1 MNILIV
7 DDDAATLTLL
17 EKSMTK
23 WGYSIIKAENG
34 NQAIERLNNSR
45 IDMIV
50 SDWLMPEMDGLELC
64 KKIRSLDLKYYIY
77 IILISA
83 QDTRN
88 DVVRGLESGVDD
100 FMTKPL
106 NLDELRA
113 RLEIGARII
122 KLERELNQKYLAIKR
137 NYYQSIHMFTKLIEN
152 YHEALGSH
160 SRRVGSLSLELAR
173 RHHGVLR
180 EDYPIIEAAGLLHD
194 VGLIG
199 LAHTLVI
206 KSVQE
211 MTGEEKALYHT
222 HPERGEMILS
232 QIDLLRPVAGIIRA
246 HHEQAN
252 GRGFPDGISDGKIPL
267 GAYVVSAASI
277 YDNMVHKSRCPFDK
291 ITEKL
296 QQLRGYQLPSEM
308 VDLLLELN
316 LENMVAES
324 KRTHREMDIDDLESG
339 MVLAADVHMKSGAFF
354 MGADTVIDENIIEKL
369 KRYFDLGNISSKV
382 FINK

>member
-7 DDDAATLTLL
+7 DDDASSLALL
-17 EKSMTK
+17 EKSITK
-23 WGYSIIKAENG
+23 WGYSTAKTENG
-34 NQAIERLNNSR
+34 NQAIERLKDSR

-50 SDWLMPEMDGLELC
+50 SDWLMPEMDGRELC
-64 KKIRSLDLKYYIY
+64 QKVRSLDLKYYIY

-100 FMTKPL
+100 YLTKPL

-137 NYYQSIHMFTKLIEN
+137 NYYQSIHMFTQLLEA
-152 YHEALGSH
+152 YHKDLGSH

-173 RHHGVLR
+173 RHHGVSR
-180 EDYPIIEAAGLLHD
+180 EDYPIIEAAGQLHD

-199 LAHTLVI
+199 LPDTLVF

-211 MTGEEKALYHT
+211 MTGEEKTLYHT
-222 HPERGEMILS
+222 HPERGEMILN

-252 GRGFPDGISDGKIPL
+252 GRGFPDGISDGNIPL
-267 GAYVVSAASI
+267 STYIVSAASI
-277 YDNMVHKSRCPFDK
+277 YDNMVHKNRRPFDE
-291 ITEKL
+291 IAEKL

-308 VDLLLELN
+308 VDLLLEIN
-316 LENMVAES
+316 LENMEAES
-324 KRTHREMDIDDLESG
+324 KCTHREMDIDELESG

-354 MGADTVIDENIIEKL
+354 MGADTMIDEIIIEKL
-369 KRYFDLGNISSKV
+369 KRYYDLGNISSKL

>member
-7 DDDAATLTLL
+7 DDDAATLALL
-17 EKSMTK
+17 EKSMNK
-23 WGYSIIKAENG
+23 WGYSTATAENG
-34 NQAIERLNNSR
+34 NKAIERLKDSR

-64 KKIRSLDLKYYIY
+64 RKIRSLDLQHYIY

-100 FMTKPL
+100 YLTKPL
-106 NLDELRA
+106 NLNELRA

-137 NYYQSIHMFTKLIEN
+137 NYYQSIHMFTQLLETYN
-152 YHEALGSH
+152 EELGSH

-173 RHHGVLR
+173 RHHGILR
-180 EDYPIIEAAGLLHD
+180 EDYPVIEAAGLLHD

-199 LAHTLVI
+199 LPDALVI
-206 KSVQE
+206 KRVQE

-222 HPERGEMILS
+222 HPERGELILS
-232 QIDLLRPVAGIIRA
+232 QIDLLRPVAGIIRV
-246 HHEQAN
+246 HHEQTN
-252 GRGFPDGISDGKIPL
+252 GRGFPDGISDGHIPL

-277 YDNMVHKSRCPFDK
+277 YDNMVHKSGWSYED

-296 QQLRGYQLPSEM
+296 QQLRGYQLPSEI
-308 VDLLLELN
+308 VDLLLEIN
-316 LENMVAES
+316 LENMEAEA
-324 KRTHREMDIDDLESG
+324 KRTHREMDIDNLEPG

-369 KRYFDLGNISSKV
+369 ERYYDLGNISSKV

>member
-7 DDDAATLTLL
+7 DDDASSLALL
-17 EKSMTK
+17 EKSMIK
-23 WGYSIIKAENG
+23 WGYSTAKAENG
-34 NQAIERLNNSR
+34 NQAIERLKTSR

-64 KKIRSLDLKYYIY
+64 KKVRSLDLKYYIY

-83 QDTRN
+83 QDTRK
-88 DVVRGLESGVDD
+88 DVVRGLECGVDD
-100 FMTKPL
+100 YLTKPL

-137 NYYQSIHMFTKLIEN
+137 NYYQSIHMFTQLLET
-152 YHEALGSH
+152 YHEDLGSH

-173 RHHGVLR
+173 RHHGVLM
-180 EDYPIIEAAGLLHD
+180 EDYPIIEAAGQLHD

-199 LAHTLVI
+199 LPDTLVS
-206 KSVQE
+206 KNVQE
-211 MTGEEKALYHT
+211 MTGEEKTLYYT
-222 HPERGEMILS
+222 HPERGAMILN
-232 QIDLLRPVAGIIRA
+232 QIDLLKPVAGIIRA

-252 GRGFPDGISDGKIPL
+252 GRGFPDGRSEGDIPL
-267 GAYVVSAASI
+267 SAYIVSAASI
-277 YDNMVHKSRCPFDK
+277 YDNMVHKSRRPFDE
-291 ITEKL
+291 ISEKL

-308 VDLLLELN
+308 VDLLLEIN
-316 LENMVAES
+316 LENVEAES
-324 KRTHREMDIDDLESG
+324 KRAYREMDIDDLESG
-339 MVLAADVHMKSGAFF
+339 MVLATDVHMKSGAFF
-354 MGADTVIDENIIEKL
+354 MGSDTIIDETIIEKL
-369 KRYFDLGNISSKV
+369 KRYHDLGNISSKV